1 MANSIKGSGIE
12 FGRVAY
18 DQYSTGANSM
28 EQSDSPVIVK
38 IRFGSGST
46 TDQYTGT
53 GDGSSGIVNGSQ
65 VDMGVPQKSSNW
77 YRVFWQTVTDDTDG
91 NISGVGIRVFR
102 WTPSAGWGEMLS
114 QGSHA
119 SYDNNYGDWYRQN
132 QGIFWIPVHPT
143 YPTQQHQFRL
153 GFVKHNNGQMR
164 FNCSIGNDLRRNG
177 WNNNQFEIWEVDGDR
192 VYNSPRMTRY

>member
-18 DQYSTGANSM
+18 DQYSTGANTM

-53 GDGSSGIVNGSQ
+53 GGGTSGIVNGSQ

-91 NISGVGIRVFR
+91 NISGVGIRVER
-102 WTPSAGWGEMLS
+102 WTPSSGWNEMLA
-114 QGSHA
+114 QGSHT

-132 QGIFWIPVHPT
+132 QGIFWIPVHPS
-143 YPTQQHQFRL
+143 YPTEQHQFRL
-153 GFVKHNNGQMR
+153 GYHKHNNGQMR
-164 FNCSIGNDLRRNG
+164 FNASIGNDLRRNG